1 MIVLSKQNVSR
12 GGQYN
17 PRLNPIFIGGGGHSS
32 VKSKEGGIKNA

>member
-1 MIVLSKQNVSR
+1 MSPG

-17 PRLNPIFIGGGGHSS
+17 PRLNPIFIGGGHSS